1 MKLAWAQ
8 NILSWRRRVQS
19 VLSKDHVWSM
29 RWHLKGF
36 KTWSSL
42 KWRSVSFE
50 STRLWILFFWDES
63 QADWKSKSPS
73 PWKVLNDVSKSTYT
87 AHCACYWVLSQTCAH
102 ISSKEIRK
110 HTVFIFMKIIIL
122 SKGYIDIRMYLM
134 NTLRYVCVCVCVRLF
149 KASCLISYHDKPFHL
164 SVALPVRISLQPAT
178 PCCTLQRGELVLFTR
193 VGNSCAN
200 CWLTSHFDF
209 SL

>member
-1 MKLAWAQ
+1 
-8 NILSWRRRVQS
+8 
-19 VLSKDHVWSM
+19 M

-134 NTLRYVCVCVCVRLF
+134 NTLRYVCVCAFVFVYLRHLVWFHITTNPFIWVLRCRSGSHSNRRLLV
-149 KASCLISYHDKPFHL
+149 AHCSVVSWSCLQGWEI
-164 SVALPVRISLQPAT
+164 PVQT
-178 PCCTLQRGELVLFTR
+178 
-193 VGNSCAN
+193 VGSQVILILAFNY
-200 CWLTSHFDF
+200 F
-209 SL
+209 